1 MLLPLLRWQ
10 VGSPLRG
17 GFERQCMTSYGA
29 VALACV
35 RCASG
40 YSDGSDGLG
49 GEPSGCPHPRYAL
62 LRLESWLR
70 TGSVCRSFDGKCCLV
85 PHERMTKTANSK
97 LFLGRAGQAILLGFV
112 AFALLRVG
120 WDCSSRTYDTSRPEY
135 CEN

>member
-10 VGSPLRG
+10 VDSPLRG
-17 GFERQCMTSYGA
+17 GVERQRMPSHGV

-70 TGSVCRSFDGKCCLV
+70 TGSVLQEF
-85 PHERMTKTANSK
+85 
-97 LFLGRAGQAILLGFV
+97 
-112 AFALLRVG
+112 
-120 WDCSSRTYDTSRPEY
+120 
-135 CEN
+135 